1 MEPFSTLTSLA
12 IALPDADID
21 TDIIFPARFLLITSK
36 AGLGRYAFHDRRHEP
51 DGSAIPG
58 SPFDDPVLREA
69 SILIAGPNFGCGS
82 SREQAVWALRD
93 LGLRCIVSSGFG
105 EIFASNCFA
114 NGVLPIVV
122 ADRIANALMAD
133 AEARAVF
140 SVDLETQTMSRPA
153 GPPIAFD
160 VPPGRKAA
168 LLNGWDEVTEI
179 MARHGA
185 AIAGFEARQRADS
198 PWLYVGD

>member
-21 TDIIFPARFLLITSK
+21 TDIIFPARFLLMTSK
-36 AGLGRYAFHDRRHEP
+36 TGLGRYAFHDRRHGS
-51 DGSAIPG
+51 DGSAVAG
-58 SPFDDPVLREA
+58 SPFDDPALREA

-105 EIFASNCFA
+105 EIFASNCYV
-114 NGVLPIVV
+114 NGVLPIMTEE
-122 ADRIANALMAD
+122 RIAAELLGD
-133 AEARAVF
+133 AEARGVF
-140 SVDLETQTMSRPA
+140 TIDLETQSLSRPTR
-153 GPPIAFD
+153 PPIVFD
-160 VPPGRKAA
+160 VPAGRKAA

-179 MARHGA
+179 LARHGA
-185 AIAGFEARQRADS
+185 AIAGFEARQRADR